1 MALSDDLDSVF
12 FGFALAI
19 GGLLSLI
26 TGYRLVT
33 RGAFF
38 DRLCCL
44 ACLLFTVTQVASVV
58 YAKVMWLAPGPRYIL
73 VYLPINLGFALI
85 YYLYDVR
92 LSVFFRSTRAVTL
105 FSRSMA
111 ALLVLY
117 CLETLALVC
126 VFYPNAM
133 NTASGGY
140 TVNSGPGTFPLKV
153 LSYIIDMV
161 IGSLILF
168 GTIVALRRIIA
179 ENDQSLM
186 TAVGGV
192 AANGVSAMGRPPSV
206 GNAYPPRASESAQSS
221 SGVRAGAVPA
231 SSFYRII
238 LASDI
243 TKFIFVFAI
252 EIYKAATSFDPSNQ
266 LGALPTSNN
275 SFQHVLDSIKISIM
289 VGNLLLP
296 SGIAKIVNR
305 TSQGSSGAGKNGS
318 RSGTTA
324 TAVGSGSAV
333 SSGAGA
339 NKLGTWGAPPSSF
352 AIDSAPTYPTTAAT
366 APGWPATANGGGY
379 GVLPSTVDPGYYGG
393 GMVGNTQRRPSAPA
407 TWGDAPPPTPQQQ
420 NTAFGVMSTPS
431 AGFAT
436 MGGSGPGVA
445 SNGGAGYYAVGGG
458 QNGQNVSAP
467 YGGAGMLVQPQQQQ
481 QQQQQQM
488 WNGVSGGMMA
498 SGFGGYEQQ
507 PQQQPQQ
514 QLAAG
519 VGYGGY
525 VQQQQPPSTGYGGGG
540 YSAATAGYSM
550 PQMGGNAVQGG
561 ILPVDLS
568 DGRTGGGAWRM

>member
-92 LSVFFRSTRAVTL
+92 LSVFFRSSRAVAL

-117 CLETLALVC
+117 CIDTLALVC

-168 GTIVALRRIIA
+168 GTVVALRRIIT

-192 AANGVSAMGRPPSV
+192 AANGAPAMGRPPSV
-206 GNAYPPRASESAQSS
+206 GNAYPPRVSESAPSS
-221 SGVRAGAVPA
+221 SGVRAGAAPA

-252 EIYKAATSFDPSNQ
+252 EIYKAATSLDPSNQ

-305 TSQGSSGAGKNGS
+305 TSQGSSGGAGKNGS

-324 TAVGSGSAV
+324 TAV

-339 NKLGTWGAPPSSF
+339 NKLNTWGAPPSSF
-352 AIDSAPTYPTTAAT
+352 AIDSAPTYPATAAT
-366 APGWPATANGGGY
+366 APGWPAAANGGGY
-379 GVLPSTVDPGYYGG
+379 GVLPSTADPGYYGG
-393 GMVGNTQRRPSAPA
+393 GMVGNAQRRPSAPA
-407 TWGDAPPPTPQQQ
+407 TWSDAPPQIPQQQ
-420 NTAFGVMSTPS
+420 NAAFGVMSTPS
-431 AGFAT
+431 IGFAM
-436 MGGSGPGVA
+436 MGGSGPVVT
-445 SNGGAGYYAVGGG
+445 SNGG
-458 QNGQNVSAP
+458 
-467 YGGAGMLVQPQQQQ
+467 MLPQPQQQQ
-481 QQQQQQM
+481 QQQQL
-488 WNGVSGGMMA
+488 WNSTGGEMMA
-498 SGFGGYEQQ
+498 SGFGGYAQQQ

-519 VGYGGY
+519 PGYGGY
-525 VQQQQPPSTGYGGGG
+525 MQQQQPQPSAGYGGEYGAGG
-540 YSAATAGYSM
+540 NPGATAGYGAM
-550 PQMGGNAVQGG
+550 PPRGGNVAQGG

-568 DGRTGGGAWRM
+568 DGRNAGGAWRM